1 MISIIYASSVK
12 AGIENTQVS
21 GNTLK
26 QLRQNVKL
34 CVWLY
39 KFQDF
44 VKKKQIFQVNIQT
57 SFSFRKHLVL
67 AVRGSHLLSS
77 NVKPSKPHLAEP
89 NLSFLP

>member
-44 VKKKQIFQVNIQT
+44 VKKKQISQVNIQI
-57 SFSFRKHLVL
+57 SLRKHSVL